1 MKNKNKNYSNHS
13 RIYLW
18 HRFEQVEA
26 DCYEGKYLS
35 TKGKQISLKLMG
47 YLLAVGVA
55 AETLTEK
62 DISDMTDII
71 NTISETMPELIVD
84 DNAI

>member
-1 MKNKNKNYSNHS
+1 
-13 RIYLW
+13 
-18 HRFEQVEA
+18 
-26 DCYEGKYLS
+26 
-35 TKGKQISLKLMG
+35 MG